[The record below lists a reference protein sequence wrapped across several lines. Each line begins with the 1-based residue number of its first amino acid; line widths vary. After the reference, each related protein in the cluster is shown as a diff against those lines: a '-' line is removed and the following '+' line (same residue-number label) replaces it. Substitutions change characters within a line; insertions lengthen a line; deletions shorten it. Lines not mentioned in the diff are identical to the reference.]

1 MPSGQRDT
9 ELAAAAAAAVV
20 ARHMSQD
27 PLSLQPSHPDP
38 DPDFQR
44 TAMLHSAAVQQ
55 ARAAMHA
62 HSSH

>member
-38 DPDFQR
+38 DFQR